1 MYHIQDF
8 IYFLTS
14 KEKPIAMKTTII
26 LILVFVHSLTLKA
39 QPGVV
44 AMPETM
50 ILYRGYDNK
59 IVPVIPEGEQLILDV
74 ENATALPDSF
84 EVNGNV
90 YNGYI
95 LRPGGANT
103 VSLKLKGRS
112 SDGFIHDHGTFK
124 YRVKAMPQPELMNDE
139 ISKRSGCRIT
149 LILRDSP
156 LEVSYNVTGGHIATS
171 AGEFIFFSG
180 SVIPAS
186 SIAKMELGKEV
197 VVVVNYTSNGGPS
210 SLTAALK
217 VVP

>member
-1 MYHIQDF
+1 
-8 IYFLTS
+8 
-14 KEKPIAMKTTII
+14 MKTTII
-26 LILVFVHSLTLKA
+26 LILVFVHSLSLKA

-74 ENATALPDSF
+74 ENATAIPDSF

-103 VSLKLKGRS
+103 VSLKLNGKS
-112 SDGFIHDHGTFK
+112 SDGLIYDHGTFIYK
-124 YRVKAMPQPELMNDE
+124 VIAMPQPELLNDG
-139 ISKRSGCRIT
+139 ISKSTGCRIN
-149 LILRDSP
+149 LILRNSP
-156 LEVSYNVTGGHIATS
+156 LYVSYNVTGGAIAA
-171 AGEFIFFSG
+171 AGELIFFSG

-186 SIAKMELGKEV
+186 SIAKMELGQEV
-197 VVVVNYTSNGGPS
+197 DVVVNYNNS
-210 SLTAALK
+210 SSGAASTLTASLK